1 MLYKFYSKIGSGLKR
16 KRKEKKEK
24 GMNAK
29 KIVKCF
35 KRILHKLRIQFCT
48 LNGSLQHRELFNEK

>member
-1 MLYKFYSKIGSGLKR
+1 
-16 KRKEKKEK
+16 
-24 GMNAK
+24 MNAK